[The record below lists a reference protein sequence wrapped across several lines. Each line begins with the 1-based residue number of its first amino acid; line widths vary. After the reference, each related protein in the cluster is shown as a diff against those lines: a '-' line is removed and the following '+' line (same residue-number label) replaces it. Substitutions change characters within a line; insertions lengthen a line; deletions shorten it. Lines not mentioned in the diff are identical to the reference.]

1 MLKEDLSVPVSGLVT
16 FESIS
21 DMRMYIRQLLSYY
34 ERQYDLYSQ
43 KVGSLMRLYEKKE
56 RGREARRFKEEDWQ
70 KVGMLMVNTKDS
82 LLGTLEIM
90 LDAMEEYKVKMNRTN
105 EVLTGFDE
113 LEELNVPDGATI
125 TLFLRH
131 GVPLRVLVDI
141 QKTTPIEAARPVSK

>member
-1 MLKEDLSVPVSGLVT
+1 VLKEDLSVPVSGLVT

-141 QKTTPIEAARPVSK
+141 QKTAPIEAARPVSK